1 MPLPKLVDR
10 INWVN
15 DTDPAIN
22 DTHLNQMDSELDAID
37 DRVISME
44 GDVEAQAEEAE
55 AWAVGERGG
64 TPVDPTD
71 PTYENNSKHYAG
83 EAASSASDA
92 AADALKSEG
101 FAVGEQGGIP
111 VSPGSP
117 YYENNAKHYAGEAA
131 DSASDASTE
140 AAAAA
145 GSAEDAEA
153 WSEGTRGGV
162 PVGPGDPA
170 YQHNAHYWEQQ
181 AQGAIAGVTS
191 FTGAQGTQRSGPVT
205 AQSGDYDD
213 GMITVDRTGTSLP
226 ASVND
231 LHDVLELL
239 YPQGVSVTLTLN
251 GAKNDVIT
259 IKDSNDSTVGTC
271 TFTSGQTSGTV
282 SITVP
287 NGGGSFKFISS
298 VAKDTTTGT
307 SDYEK
312 TVTLSDAVSQTVNVY
327 PKNALY
333 WFGNNIGNMRNGTW
347 SGETLINVTEDT
359 NNLKFSASGAGYKY
373 IWFCSDVLDLSRYS
387 SVKLILSGSNAQAD
401 ACGLLHAPTREMA
414 STTTLISLNSY
425 SHATEVKS
433 QTLSKTS
440 GCIGFKFQMEPNNTL
455 DINGYA
461 LVFDDGHESDIT
473 IHGAKEDTITITDSN
488 NQTVA
493 TCVFGSGSTVGYV
506 SKSLLPSGTY
516 TFTSSVAKMKSGGSF
531 VDYAKTVVLDGSETE
546 IDVFPDEVMYW
557 FGNEKENITALTSG
571 GGTFTKSTN
580 NISLSIGEASFA
592 SIQTAIESGKTL
604 KAIVELTNIYPGGEG
619 FGLGY
624 DASNSVGALWSTTFP
639 QGKATSQHSQDV
651 QIGLAEIDYLIADT
665 GTYYVKCGITYYTTT
680 AGKIH
685 AIWVD

>member
-1 MPLPKLVDR
+1 MPLPKLVDL

-37 DRVISME
+37 DRVIAME
-44 GDVEAQAEEAE
+44 GAVETQAENAE

-71 PTYENNSKHYAG
+71 PTYNNNSEHYAG

-101 FAVGEQGGIP
+101 FAVGEQGGGP
-111 VSPGSP
+111 VASGSP
-117 YYENNAKHYAGEAA
+117 YYENNAKHYASEAA
-131 DSASDASTE
+131 DSASDASSD

-145 GSAEDAEA
+145 SSAEDAEA

-226 ASVND
+226 SSVND

-251 GAKNDVIT
+251 GAKEDIIT
-259 IKDSNDSTVGTC
+259 IKDSNDATVGTC
-271 TFTSGQTSGTV
+271 TFASGQTSGTV

-287 NGGGSFKFISS
+287 NGGGSYKFVSS
-298 VAKDTTTGT
+298 VSKSLSDGT

-312 TVTLSDAVSQTVNVY
+312 TVTLSDAASQTVNVF

-333 WFGNNIGNMRNGTW
+333 WFGNEIVAFTAKYLS
-347 SGETLINVTEDT
+347 SGSVTKNT
-359 NNLKFSASGAGYKY
+359 NSIILAISGGSDAAA
-373 IWFCSDVLDLSRYS
+373 IVSDVVNLSNFSKIKCISKVLTPDQWSEGTRFGCSTSDQISTSYGDIFSGGSYYTISSAVANTVYVSERSISYS
-387 SVKLILSGSNAQAD
+387 SNMYVKSALCASTGSVEIMALIL
-401 ACGLLHAPTREMA
+401 
-414 STTTLISLNSY
+414 
-425 SHATEVKS
+425 
-433 QTLSKTS
+433 
-440 GCIGFKFQMEPNNTL
+440 
-455 DINGYA
+455 
-461 LVFDDGHESDIT
+461 DDGHENDIT
-473 IHGAKEDTITITDSN
+473 IHGTKEDTITITDSN

-516 TFTSSVAKMKSGGSF
+516 TFTSSVAKDTTDGTS
-531 VDYAKTVVLDGSETE
+531 DYAKTIVLDGSETE
-546 IDVFPDEVMYW
+546 VEIYPDNTFYW
-557 FGNEKENITALTSG
+557 YGNKVDCNFFSITSNGITHDAVTGITENTNSVTMDSRFEGNASLGIWGNTKHSSGTIKALASQTATTYGQTVLTEYPNYSSTTGAHTVDIWDPNTTYTDTIISGALTMDAYDVVRIYTG
-571 GGTFTKSTN
+571 VATF
-580 NISLSIGEASFA
+580 
-592 SIQTAIESGKTL
+592 
-604 KAIVELTNIYPGGEG
+604 KAFWKE
-619 FGLGY
+619 
-624 DASNSVGALWSTTFP
+624 
-639 QGKATSQHSQDV
+639 
-651 QIGLAEIDYLIADT
+651 
-665 GTYYVKCGITYYTTT
+665 
-680 AGKIH
+680 
-685 AIWVD
+685 